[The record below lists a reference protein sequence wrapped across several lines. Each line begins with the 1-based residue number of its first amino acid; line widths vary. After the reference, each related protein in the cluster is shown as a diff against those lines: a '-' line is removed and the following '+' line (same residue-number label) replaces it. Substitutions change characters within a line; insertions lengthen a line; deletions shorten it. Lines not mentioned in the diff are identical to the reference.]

1 MLRPHPTS
9 LNTVSYNG
17 VIRMLET
24 IRDVKPE
31 REAPIVH
38 HVYVDTGSSTPPFIS
53 ISLSSNL
60 HGLVSDRH
68 SRRSRVL

>member
-38 HVYVDTGSSTPPFIS
+38 HVYVDTGSPLLALF
-53 ISLSSNL
+53 SS
-60 HGLVSDRH
+60 S
-68 SRRSRVL
+68 VLG